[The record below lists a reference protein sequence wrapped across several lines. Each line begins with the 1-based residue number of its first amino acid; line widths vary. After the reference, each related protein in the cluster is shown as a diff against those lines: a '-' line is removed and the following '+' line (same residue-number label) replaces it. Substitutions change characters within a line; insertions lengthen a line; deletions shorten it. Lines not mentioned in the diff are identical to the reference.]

1 MQNMERTGVGMLT
14 TFKTKVLCSPKRSQ
28 LFNYK
33 TSEPSGSK
41 TAEIYIYTK
50 VEVQRKCPSICQVY
64 QQDIPVAKQN
74 LQRFPKKRRKKRHG
88 CSPRFLTIASSL
100 GTPQQVSI
108 KAGLRVSMIKESC
121 RSSKELPSRVES
133 WQRL

>member
-1 MQNMERTGVGMLT
+1 MLT

-28 LFNYK
+28 LYNYK
-33 TSEPSGSK
+33 TSETSGSK
-41 TAEIYIYTK
+41 TAEIYIYIHI
-50 VEVQRKCPSICQVY
+50 QRLKSNENAQVSVRICQVY

-74 LQRFPKKRRKKRHG
+74 LQRFPQKHRKKRHG
-88 CSPRFLTIASSL
+88 CSPRFLTITSSF
-100 GTPQQVSI
+100 GAPQQSSI
-108 KAGLRVSMIKESC
+108 WANLLVSMIKESC